1 LRRPS
6 SFRDGRR
13 ATADPAA
20 TIAGPVARSPTA
32 FVCSSCGHQSPKWL
46 GRCPECAEWNSL
58 HEEVLAR
65 PSAGGRSR
73 PRAPVAVTRL
83 GDVDV
88 LAAARLP
95 TGIGELDRVVGG
107 GLVPG
112 SLVLIGGEPGVGKSS
127 LLLQALAAVA
137 AAGGRTLLVC
147 GEESPA
153 QVRLRAQRL
162 GAGDGIRVLA
172 DTDLDTV
179 CDTIVAEAPAV
190 CVVDSVQTI
199 RSGDL
204 QSAPGSVAQVRESA
218 ERLLRVAKRGATAIV
233 LVGHVTKDGTVAG
246 PRVLE
251 HLVDAVLQFEG
262 DRYRHL
268 RVLRAVKNRFGST
281 DEIGIF
287 EMTDAGL
294 QPVTDPSAALAEP
307 EPAGPGSVLLP
318 AIEGTRPIVL
328 EMQALVAPTDLAM
341 PRRQAT
347 GFDRNRLSMI
357 VAVLG
362 RHAGVALGASDIFVN
377 VAGGVRV
384 DEPAADLAVALAIV
398 SSARG
403 RAAPHRLACFGELGL
418 TGRVRPVSHTGPRLA
433 EAAKLG
439 VSGIVCPPG
448 TTGPI
453 DGLSLRCAGTLEEAI
468 ELAFDRI
475 STEGRA

>member
-1 LRRPS
+1 
-6 SFRDGRR
+6 
-13 ATADPAA
+13 
-20 TIAGPVARSPTA
+20 V
-32 FVCSSCGHQSPKWL
+32 SPKWL
-46 GRCPECAEWNSL
+46 GRCPGCGEWNSL
-58 HEEVLAR
+58 HEEAVR
-65 PSAGGRSR
+65 RQAGGGG
-73 PRAPVAVTRL
+73 RAARGAAVARL

-88 LAAARLP
+88 VAAARLP
-95 TGIGELDRVVGG
+95 TGVGELDRVLGG

-137 AAGGRTLLVC
+137 AAGARTLLVC

-153 QVRLRAQRL
+153 QVRLRAERI
-162 GAGDGIRVLA
+162 GAADAIRVLP
-172 DTDLDTV
+172 DTDLDSV
-179 CDTIVAEAPAV
+179 CDAIAAEAPAV
-190 CVVDSVQTI
+190 CVVDSVQTL
-199 RSGDL
+199 RSADL
-204 QSAPGSVAQVRESA
+204 QSAPGSVAQVREAA

-233 LVGHVTKDGTVAG
+233 LVGHVTKDGSVAG

-294 QPVTDPSAALAEP
+294 VPVADPSAALAEP

-328 EMQALVAPTDLAM
+328 EVQALVAPTDLAM

-362 RHAGVALGASDIFVN
+362 RHAAVALGASDVFVN

-403 RAAPHRLACFGELGL
+403 RAAPERLACFGELGL

-439 VSGIVCPPG
+439 VAGLVCPPRTAAAAG
-448 TTGPI
+448 GPA
-453 DGLSLRCAGTLEEAI
+453 LRCAGTLEEAI
-468 ELAFDRI
+468 DLAFAESAI
-475 STEGRA
+475 QGHHA

>member
-1 LRRPS
+1 
-6 SFRDGRR
+6 
-13 ATADPAA
+13 
-20 TIAGPVARSPTA
+20 VARTSTT

-46 GRCPECAEWNSL
+46 GRCPDCGEWNSV
-58 HEEVLAR
+58 HEEAAR
-65 PSAGGRSR
+65 APSGAGSRR
-73 PRAPVAVTRL
+73 PRASSAVGLL
-83 GDVDV
+83 GDIDV

-95 TGIGELDRVVGG
+95 TGIGELDRVLGG

-137 AAGGRTLLVC
+137 TAGGRTLLIC

-162 GAGDGIRVLA
+162 GAGDAIRVLA

-179 CDTIVAEAPAV
+179 CETIAAEAPAV
-190 CVVDSVQTI
+190 CVVDSVQTM
-199 RSGDL
+199 RSAEL
-204 QSAPGSVAQVRESA
+204 QSAPGSVAQVREAA
-218 ERLLRVAKRGATAIV
+218 ERLLRVAKRGQTAIV

-287 EMTDAGL
+287 EMSDAGL
-294 QPVTDPSAALAEP
+294 LPVADPSAALAEP

-328 EMQALVAPTDLAM
+328 EVQALVSPTDMAM

-347 GFDRNRLSMI
+347 GLDRNRLSMI

-362 RHAGVALGASDIFVN
+362 RHAGVALGASDVFVN

-403 RAAPHRLACFGELGL
+403 LAPPPRLACFGELGL

-439 VSGIVCPPG
+439 VSGLVCPPG
-448 TTGPI
+448 TSGAAGGPE
-453 DGLSLRCAGTLEEAI
+453 LHCAGTLEVAIGLALRRQAAI
-468 ELAFDRI
+468 E
-475 STEGRA
+475 G